1 MDYTKESGRPTLAE
15 IELEKKTLA
24 AEISNINYKIQR
36 LNLCA
41 AEIKKRDFLTTFREM
56 VKPITW
62 APELTE
68 DLRTIKL
75 TAWCNTYDEQAAK
88 FEVIKELGLS
98 DSVKLFSFPE
108 RGAQMNLDYGDLYIT
123 VNRIEHL
130 HEVVSHYGLRIE
142 DCSDTVQEIDEKI
155 AALSWLKSAL
165 TKSLKE

>member
-1 MDYTKESGRPTLAE
+1 MATKTELDEIAAQAKALNEERFAIDCKLTKLA
-15 IELEKKTLA
+15 
-24 AEISNINYKIQR
+24 IQKE
-36 LNLCA
+36 
-41 AEIKKRDFLTTFREM
+41 EIKKRDFLTTFREM

-88 FEVIKELGLS
+88 FKVIKELGLS
-98 DSVKLFSFPE
+98 DSVKLFNFPE

-123 VNRIEHL
+123 VNRIENF

-155 AALSWLKSAL
+155 TALSWLKSAL
-165 TKSLKE
+165 TKSIK

>member
-1 MDYTKESGRPTLAE
+1 MTKTELDEIAAQAKALNEEKFAIDCKLTKLA
-15 IELEKKTLA
+15 
-24 AEISNINYKIQR
+24 IQKE
-36 LNLCA
+36 
-41 AEIKKRDFLTTFREM
+41 EIKKRDFLTSFREM

-88 FEVIKELGLS
+88 FKVIKELGLS

-130 HEVVSHYGLRIE
+130 HEVVSHYGLRIK

-165 TKSLKE
+165 TKSIK